1 MNLQDKFNNLTKKVY
16 IDPNER
22 VEYPPVA
29 ISYGYYKSGENYYPV
44 PLGTYGNFSFIQAA
58 AKSKKT
64 FLVSM
69 LCSCYLTGQTS
80 FTGDLLGHR
89 GELNLVHFDTEQGKF
104 HAQKVFQRV
113 LKMAETDNSFYD
125 TYGLRTLSIK
135 DRNLFIELYLEK
147 NYDKTGVMIIDGVAD
162 LVSDV
167 NDIKESNDIVQ
178 KIMYWTE
185 KYNIHIVCVIHSNHN
200 SDKPTGHLGSSLEK
214 KTETQIRL
222 QLNEDDENI
231 VQVHCKRSRSIPF
244 EDFSFEVCRDGYPR
258 IIDKIDSLL
267 NIKNG
272 NKT

>member
-44 PLGTYGNFSFIQAA
+44 PIGTYGNFSFIQAA

-69 LCSCYLTGQTS
+69 LCSCYLSGQTDY
-80 FTGDLLGHR
+80 TGDLIGHR
-89 GELNLVHFDTEQGKF
+89 GDLKLVHFDTEQGKF
-104 HAQKVFQRV
+104 HAQKVFRRV
-113 LKMAETDNSFYD
+113 INMANTDNKHYD
-125 TYGLRTLSIK
+125 TYGLRTLDIK

-147 NYDKTGVMIIDGVAD
+147 NYDKIGVMVIDGVAD

-167 NDIKESNDIVQ
+167 NDIKESNDLVQ

-185 KYNIHIVCVIHSNHN
+185 KYNIHIVCVIHSNYN
-200 SDKPTGHLGSSLEK
+200 SEKPTGHLGSSLEK
-214 KTETQIRL
+214 KTETQIK
-222 QLNEDDENI
+222 
-231 VQVHCKRSRSIPF
+231 VQVHESDQNVVQVSCKRSRSIPF
-244 EDFSFEVCRDGYPR
+244 EDFSFEVCKDGYPR

-267 NIKNG
+267 NIKN
-272 NKT
+272 K

>member
-1 MNLQDKFNNLTKKVY
+1 
-16 IDPNER
+16 
-22 VEYPPVA
+22 
-29 ISYGYYKSGENYYPV
+29 
-44 PLGTYGNFSFIQAA
+44 
-58 AKSKKT
+58 
-64 FLVSM
+64 
-69 LCSCYLTGQTS
+69 
-80 FTGDLLGHR
+80 
-89 GELNLVHFDTEQGKF
+89 
-104 HAQKVFQRV
+104 
-113 LKMAETDNSFYD
+113 
-125 TYGLRTLSIK
+125 
-135 DRNLFIELYLEK
+135 
-147 NYDKTGVMIIDGVAD
+147 MIIDGVAD

-200 SDKPTGHLGSSLEK
+200 SEKPTGHLGSSLEK
-214 KTETQIRL
+214 KTETQIKL